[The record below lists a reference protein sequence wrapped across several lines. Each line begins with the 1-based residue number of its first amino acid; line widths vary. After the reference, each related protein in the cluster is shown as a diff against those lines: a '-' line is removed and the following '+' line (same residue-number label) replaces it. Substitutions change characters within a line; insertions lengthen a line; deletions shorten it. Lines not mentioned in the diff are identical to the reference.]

1 MWMHRYQRHALAI
14 GLGILQAVALSD
26 PAGGALSALLQLLS
40 MVGLLVIIRQGSTFQ
55 TAWLFATSWLCA
67 TVWWLYIA
75 LHTFGQLPAPLTILA
90 IVLLCGGLAVYY
102 AASIWLYQWSQ
113 PSCHPVLQGLV
124 FAACWTAAEMA
135 RAQWFTGF
143 PWGAIGYAHVDGRL
157 SHLAPF
163 IGVYGIGF
171 AAALLS
177 AWMVSWWSGAQAK
190 WRWLCLSGLVVVLPN
205 SLPMPEEELGKVSVA
220 LLQGN
225 IPQDLKFASGRQD
238 ALHWYQEQLLQS
250 QAQVTVLPETAIPY
264 FKEEL
269 PTGYWDAINNTFA
282 SGEKVALMGMPT
294 RDPAKGFGNSV
305 IALGLDEGPKQYN
318 KHHLVPFGE
327 FTPDTLKWFTRMLRL
342 DFADFNR
349 GEEGPL
355 PMAWKG
361 QQLAV
366 NICYEDLFGEE
377 LAKSFVREAGRTPTV
392 MVNVSN
398 IAWFGDT
405 VVIPQHL
412 QIARMRSM
420 EFKTPTIRAT
430 NSGGTAIINAQ
441 GVITHQLTPYTR
453 GVLKG
458 DVASQAGTITP
469 FAFWAGHWG
478 LKPLWAICLGIMLW
492 AATKTWRS
500 RKGETALADQ

>member
-1 MWMHRYQRHALAI
+1 MLMHRYQRHALAI
-14 GLGILQAVALSD
+14 GLGSVQAIALSY
-26 PAGGALSALLQLLS
+26 PLGGAVSAMLQLLS
-40 MVGLLVIIRQGSTFQ
+40 MAGLLVIVRQGSAFQ
-55 TAWLFATSWLCA
+55 TAWLFASSWLCG

-75 LHTFGQLPAPLTILA
+75 LHTFGQLPAPLTMVTIL
-90 IVLLCGGLAVYY
+90 LLCGGLAMYY
-102 AASIWLYQWSQ
+102 AATTWVYRWSLTG
-113 PSCHPVLQGLV
+113 CHPVWQGLV

-143 PWGAIGYAHVDGRL
+143 PWGAIGYAHVDGML
-157 SHLAPF
+157 SSMAPYT
-163 IGVYGIGF
+163 GVYGIGF
-171 AAALLS
+171 TAALLS
-177 AWMVSWWSGAQAK
+177 AWMASWWVGVQTK
-190 WRWLCLSGLVVVLPN
+190 WRWLCLAGLLVALPN
-205 SLPMPEEELGKVSVA
+205 RLPMPMPAIGKVSVA

-225 IPQDLKFASGRQD
+225 IPQNLKFASGRQD
-238 ALHWYQEQLLQS
+238 ALHWYQEQLLTS

-269 PTGYWDAINNTFA
+269 PTAYWETISNTFA
-282 SGEKVALMGMPT
+282 SGEQVALIGMPT
-294 RDPAKGFGNSV
+294 RDRQKGFGNSV

-327 FTPDTLKWFTRMLRL
+327 FTPDSLKWFTQRLRL

-355 PMAWKG
+355 PMAWRG

-377 LAKSFVREAGRTPTV
+377 LAKSFVRDANRTPTV

-412 QIARMRSM
+412 QIARMRSL

-441 GVITHQLTPYTR
+441 GVITHQLAPYTR

-458 DVASQAGTITP
+458 EVASQAGVVTP
-469 FAFWAGHWG
+469 FAYWAGHWG

-492 AATKTWRS
+492 AAVKTWRS
-500 RKGETALADQ
+500 RKGQTAPAYK